1 MSSTDADVG
10 LVGPKSEQKTHTFH
24 VHGMHC
30 SACTLLIEETLKE
43 LPNVS
48 SVKASLA
55 EHQVTVTGEFAGT
68 PEIIAEELTKLVKS
82 HGYTISLEK
91 TKKDAGWK
99 DFVYALPIA
108 LVVIVG
114 FLALQK
120 AGLTNLITSSNISY
134 GTAFVIGLIASVSTC
149 LAVVGGLV
157 LSLSASSAKEGGT
170 WRTQT
175 LFHLGRLGGF
185 FVLGGVIGFI
195 GNSLHLGLT
204 ANIWLGII
212 VALVMLILGINLLD
226 IFHFAK
232 KLQFTLPKFLSK
244 HVVREAKHDHYLA
257 PVLVGIGTFFLPC
270 GFTQSMQ
277 LYALSTGNFMQ
288 GALTMFVFALGTLL
302 VLALLSFSSLNIAH
316 KPWKGIFFKTA
327 GIIVI
332 ALALFN
338 LANALATAGIINP
351 LFNF

>member
-1 MSSTDADVG
+1 
-10 LVGPKSEQKTHTFH
+10 
-24 VHGMHC
+24 MHC
-30 SACTLLIEETLKE
+30 PACTLLIEETFKE
-43 LPNVS
+43 FPNIS
-48 SVKASLA
+48 KAKASLA
-55 EHQVTVTGEFAGT
+55 NHQVTVTGDFT
-68 PEIIAEELTKLVKS
+68 DPPEIIAEELTRLVKA
-82 HGYTISLEK
+82 HGYTVSLDK
-91 TKKDAGWK
+91 SQKDAGWR
-99 DFVYALPIA
+99 DFQYALPIS
-108 LVVIVG
+108 LVIIIG

-120 AGLTNLITSSNISY
+120 MGLTNLITSSDVSY
-134 GTAFVIGLIASVSTC
+134 GTAFIIGLIASVSTC

-175 LFHLGRLGGF
+175 LFHAGRLGGF
-185 FVLGGVIGFI
+185 FVLGGAIGVIGK
-195 GNSLHLGLT
+195 SLHLGLT
-204 ANIWLGII
+204 ANIVLGII

-226 IFHFAK
+226 VFHFTK
-232 KLQFTLPKFLSK
+232 RLQFTLPKVFSR
-244 HVVREAKHDHYLA
+244 HVVRGSRHDHYLA

-277 LYALSTGNFMQ
+277 LYALTTGSFMK
-288 GALTMFVFALGTLL
+288 GALTMTVFALGTLP
-302 VLALLSFSSLNIAH
+302 VLALLSFGSLNIAH

-338 LANALATAGIINP
+338 LANALATAGVINP

>member
-1 MSSTDADVG
+1 M
-10 LVGPKSEQKTHTFH
+10 PQSEQTTYTFH

-30 SACTLLIEETLKE
+30 PACTLLIEETFKE
-43 LPNVS
+43 LPNVAG
-48 SVKASLA
+48 VHASLA
-55 EHQVTVTGEFAGT
+55 EHQVTVTGDFSQP
-68 PEIIAEELTKLVKS
+68 PERIAEKLTELVKA

-91 TKKDAGWK
+91 SQKGVGWA
-99 DFVYALPIA
+99 DFVYALPLA
-108 LVVIVG
+108 LVIIVG

-120 AGLTNLITSSNISY
+120 MGLTNLITSSDVSY
-134 GTAFVIGLIASVSTC
+134 GTAFVLGLIASVSTC

-157 LSLSASSAKEGGT
+157 LSLSAISAKEGGT

-175 LFHLGRLGGF
+175 LFHVGRLGGF
-185 FVLGGVIGFI
+185 FILGGTVGVL

-204 ANIWLGII
+204 ANIALGII

-226 IFHFAK
+226 VFHFTK
-232 KLQFTLPKFLSK
+232 RLQLTLPKIFSR
-244 HVVREAKHDHYLA
+244 HVVAGSKHDHYLA

-277 LYALSTGNFMQ
+277 LYALSTGDFMT
-288 GALTMFVFALGTLL
+288 GALTMLVFALGTLP
-302 VLALLSFSSLNIAH
+302 VLALLSFGSLNIAH

-327 GIIVI
+327 GLIVI
-332 ALALFN
+332 ALALLN
-338 LANALATAGIINP
+338 LSNALATAGIINP